1 MLNMLLETV
10 TIIGGESVTDLTIA
24 EGLIYALL
32 GFIVTFAGI
41 VILIFLLWAISK
53 IMAFA
58 RAKIAA
64 GSGKKETTVSEPAA
78 EGEIPSEVKA
88 AIVAAI
94 AAYYEGER
102 SNCEFKVK
110 RIKRL

>member
-88 AIVAAI
+88 ANVAAI